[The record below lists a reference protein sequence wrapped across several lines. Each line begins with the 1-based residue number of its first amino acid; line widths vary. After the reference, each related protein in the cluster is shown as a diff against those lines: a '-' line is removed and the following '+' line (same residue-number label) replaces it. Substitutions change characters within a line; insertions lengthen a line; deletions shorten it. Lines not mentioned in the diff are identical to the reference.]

1 MKDAKNKYAINFM
14 VIIALT
20 LLALWFA
27 MKDNYREVLDLI
39 AGMKWY
45 WLLIILLWGIVY
57 NVIAGWI
64 IAIFGK
70 HYKKDYRLIDGIL
83 NGFVGSFFSGITP
96 SATGG
101 QFAQA
106 YILKKQGIRSV
117 TAQAYY
123 GRTLSSIRRR

>member
-1 MKDAKNKYAINFM
+1 M

-70 HYKKDYRLIDGIL
+70 HYKKTI
-83 NGFVGSFFSGITP
+83 V
-96 SATGG
+96 
-101 QFAQA
+101 
-106 YILKKQGIRSV
+106 
-117 TAQAYY
+117 
-123 GRTLSSIRRR
+123 